1 MKNSKLAKLV
11 LVVLMVVMIACIGED
26 VFAAENTSNYQDLG
40 AELNTT
46 GNNTTGNNATGNN
59 ATGNNA
65 TNKTSNTSNTL
76 NTSNLTNNAIKNA
89 TNNALPKTGISSSTS
104 IVVLITIFG
113 ISAIYAYNKIRDYK
127 NL

>member
-40 AELNTT
+40 AALNTT
-46 GNNTTGNNATGNN
+46 GNNTTGNN

-76 NTSNLTNNAIKNA
+76 NTSNLTNKTANNT
-89 TNNALPKTGISSSTS
+89 TNTTLPKTGIASSTS

-113 ISAIYAYNKIRDYK
+113 ISAIYAYNKIKDYRS
-127 NL
+127 L

>member
-11 LVVLMVVMIACIGED
+11 LLVLMVAMIAFVGVD
-26 VFAAENTSNYQDLG
+26 AYAADNTSNYQDLG
-40 AELNTT
+40 AALNSSGNNTT
-46 GNNTTGNNATGNN
+46 GNNTTGNNTTVNN
-59 ATGNNA
+59 TTTKN
-65 TNKTSNTSNTL
+65 NTL
-76 NTSNLTNNAIKNA
+76 NTSNLTKNATKNA